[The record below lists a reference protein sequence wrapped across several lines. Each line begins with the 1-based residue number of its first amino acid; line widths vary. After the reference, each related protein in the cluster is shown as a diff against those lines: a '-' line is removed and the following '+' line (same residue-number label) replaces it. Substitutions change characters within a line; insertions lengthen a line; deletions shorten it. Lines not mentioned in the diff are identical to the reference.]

1 MACPLVNSIP
11 LDCRNSVGGI
21 AEVKFKALPSN
32 STLTSDY
39 TLSSGTIT
47 IASGSQTD
55 WFLYG
60 MEKETASFN
69 GKPTPNVA
77 NGTLFYEEELKII
90 LNKMSTQKSN
100 EIHLLGQNRLQAAIK
115 TMNGDYWLLGYQYGL
130 DLQPSSY
137 GTGTARGDRN
147 GYDLTFLGKEVQ
159 PIPNMSQATYDT
171 L

>member
-1 MACPLVNSIP
+1 MACPLVNSFP

-21 AEVKFKALPSN
+21 AEVKFKVLPSSN
-32 STLTSDY
+32 TLTNDY

-60 MEKETASFN
+60 MEKETASFT
-69 GKPTPNVA
+69 GKPITNTQ

-90 LNKMSTQKSN
+90 LNTMSTAKNQ
-100 EIHLLGQNRLQAAIK
+100 EIHLLAQNRLQAAVK
-115 TMNGDYWLLGYQYGL
+115 TMNGDYWLLGYEFGL
-130 DLQPSSY
+130 DMQPSTY
-137 GTGTARGDRN
+137 GTGTARGDRH
-147 GYDLTFLGKEVQ
+147 GYDLTFTAKEKQ
-159 PIPNMSQATYDT
+159 PIPNMSAATYNT